1 MPYLHSWRPFGD
13 VALVI
18 TLCTVIFL
26 LSWCAKLDLVDGAE
40 SSPNDPYRS
49 RRRLHRRPGRDVGRL
64 RTSDD
69 ETFLIRQGRH
79 PSISYPN
86 LSEMNDTDINIRW
99 VRPDE
104 ASGKMLIVDADDC
117 PRHFLWLSDQAVEA
131 EFEYR
136 LRPENTKQRW
146 SDRVLV
152 EKVYFTLFYGGTGTA
167 PKYIDAAD
175 NFETD
180 LEGWDIM
187 DRNLDEPVDAN
198 IHCDWEGLECN
209 DDGELTEFR
218 LDGFSLQGTLPND
231 LVLFTKLEVLDLNFN
246 SIKGTIP
253 AEYGTE
259 LTNLQSLNLA
269 SNELTGRLPS
279 TLVNLVN
286 LESIWLNGNKLRGTI
301 SDKILERWTNL
312 VGGDFSENNF
322 RGHLGF
328 LRTLSTKAPNLR
340 SLYLEGNQLSG
351 SLPSLGTQASGM
363 VAFPSLEVLDLG
375 HNKITGTIHESWFSL
390 PSLRDLNLVCA
401 IPAACGCLRFVF
413 KMIDRHDLSDSL
425 FFFHLFPTFRLRILC
440 LERSRSV
447 SRK

>member
-1 MPYLHSWRPFGD
+1 MPHHFLHSQRRFGN
-13 VALVI
+13 VALLIIICIAV
-18 TLCTVIFL
+18 FL
-26 LSWCAKLDLVDGAE
+26 LSWCTKLDVADGAE
-40 SSPNDPYRS
+40 SSSTGTNNNDENDPYRS
-49 RRRLHRRPGRDVGRL
+49 RRRLHRRPGRDVGNL
-64 RTSDD
+64 RHNDD

-86 LSEMNDTDINIRW
+86 LSEMDDTEINIRW

-104 ASGKMLIVDADDC
+104 ASGKMLVVDADDC

-136 LRPENTKQRW
+136 LRPENKDERW
-146 SDRVLV
+146 CDRVLV

-167 PKYIDAAD
+167 AKYLDAAD

-187 DRNLDEPVDAN
+187 DRNMDEPVDAN
-198 IHCDWEGLECN
+198 IHCDWEGLDCN

-218 LDGFSLQGTLPND
+218 LDGFSLQGTLPTD
-231 LVLFTKLEVLDLNFN
+231 LVLFNKLEILDLNFN

-286 LESIWLNGNKLRGTI
+286 LESIWLSGNKLRGTI

-312 VGGDFSENNF
+312 VVGDFSDNNF

-328 LRTLSTKAPNLR
+328 LRTLSTKAPNLS

-351 SLPSLGTQASGM
+351 SLPSLGTHTGGL
-363 VAFPSLEVLDLG
+363 VAFPSLEVCMD
-375 HNKITGTIHESWFSL
+375 
-390 PSLRDLNLVCA
+390 
-401 IPAACGCLRFVF
+401 
-413 KMIDRHDLSDSL
+413 
-425 FFFHLFPTFRLRILC
+425 
-440 LERSRSV
+440 
-447 SRK
+447 